1 VADNTVSK
9 VRTKLEATAEFS
21 AVEKDQ
27 GQGWQVSSCPLPSC
41 LSAIFFARMPSRRA
55 KDPLKAMRLRGQLS
69 ALEYLAARRY
79 AAAADR
85 QAVTAPILHQTGEDG
100 LAIVDAIVA
109 GCSLSDIAGGVRER
123 ASYGWLLRRSLGALA
138 TALGYRS

>member
-1 VADNTVSK
+1 
-9 VRTKLEATAEFS
+9 
-21 AVEKDQ
+21 
-27 GQGWQVSSCPLPSC
+27 
-41 LSAIFFARMPSRRA
+41 
-55 KDPLKAMRLRGQLS
+55 MRLRGQLS

-138 TALGYRS
+138 MGGRYTRAVIAGSISNTDSIVTPARR